1 MQPNKRDLER
11 LKKSANNLMREVSDV
26 IEPIVERLYEN
37 LDKAIR
43 GKENQSEKIP
53 TCGTA
58 KAVGNYKSSDVKRA
72 AEVRDEVIDQIKQNP
87 HVFKEIASIGNQA
100 SNISTSTGAGSER
113 GSVVLPEIG
122 TPKWVKELKNMVR
135 GFVSGQK
142 ARSKDYYDPEDL
154 VRGVLSK
161 QSDKKIKKE
170 IYIYTLLDTSG
181 SMNTIVS
188 RGRTYIQIMMGVL
201 PSLVQEYQGEVILCD
216 TVIHKPIY
224 KNNQIRTALEKSGKF
239 IYAGGGGTDFD
250 LAYRYMISEIQEVK
264 KKQPNAE
271 ALVLTLTD
279 AGVKWNLDLIKEIK
293 NFVVVTTP
301 KEAKNVAV
309 ITDNFPQNEFP
320 NIRNIFIR

>member
-1 MQPNKRDLER
+1 MQPNKRDLSR
-11 LKKSANNLMREVSDV
+11 LKKSANDIMREVSDV
-26 IEPIVERLYEN
+26 IEPIVERLYEK
-37 LDKAIR
+37 LDKIAR
-43 GKENQSEKIP
+43 KKEKPSEKIP

-58 KAVGNYKSSDVKRA
+58 KAVGNYKSSEVKRA

-87 HVFKEIASIGNQA
+87 HVFNEIANIGNQ
-100 SNISTSTGAGSER
+100 STDISTETNAGSDR

-122 TPKWVKELKNMVR
+122 TPKWVKELKEMVR

-161 QSDKKIKKE
+161 QSEKKIKKE

-181 SMNTIVS
+181 SMNTILA
-188 RGRTYIQIMMGVL
+188 GGKTYIELMMSII

-216 TVIHKPIY
+216 SVIHKPIY
-224 KNNQIRTALEKSGKF
+224 KNRQIREALEKTGKF
-239 IYAGGGGTDFD
+239 VYAGGGGTEFD
-250 LAYRYMISEIQEVK
+250 LAYRYIISEIQEVK

-279 AGVKWNLDLIKEIK
+279 AGVRWNLNLIRELK
-293 NFVVVTTP
+293 NFIVVTSP
-301 KEAKNVAV
+301 KEARNVAV
-309 ITDNFPQNEFP
+309 ITENFPKQEFP